1 MTKEEV
7 EELAEGAILLDGFD
21 DCITGV
27 VEEFGNGIR
36 ILYSRDKILESLQK
50 DMSYEDA
57 VEYFSYN
64 VEGAYVGENTPAF
77 LDVFEKN
84 RTV

>member
-27 VEEFGNGIR
+27 VEEFDNGVR

-57 VEYFSYN
+57 LEYYYYN
-64 VEGAYVGENTPAF
+64 IVGGHFGERNPLF
-77 LDVFEKN
+77 LL
-84 RTV
+84 

>member
-36 ILYSRDKILESLQK
+36 ILYSRDKILGSLQK

-57 VEYFSYN
+57 LEYYYYN
-64 VEGAYVGENTPAF
+64 IVGGHFGERNPLF
-77 LDVFEKN
+77 LL
-84 RTV
+84 

>member
-27 VEEFGNGIR
+27 VEEFGNGVR

-57 VEYFSYN
+57 LEYYYYN
-64 VEGAYVGENTPAF
+64 IVGGHFGERNP
-77 LDVFEKN
+77 LDALSIL
-84 RTV
+84 

>member
-21 DCITGV
+21 DCITGI
-27 VEEFGNGIR
+27 VEEFGNGVR
-36 ILYSRDKILESLQK
+36 ILYSRDKILDSLQK

-57 VEYFSYN
+57 LEYYYYN
-64 VEGAYVGENTPAF
+64 IVGGLFGDRNPLF
-77 LDVFEKN
+77 LL
-84 RTV
+84 

>member
-50 DMSYEDA
+50 DKSYEDA
-57 VEYFSYN
+57 LEYYYYN
-64 VEGAYVGENTPAF
+64 IVGGHFGERNPLF
-77 LDVFEKN
+77 LL
-84 RTV
+84 

>member
-1 MTKEEV
+1 MTREEV

-36 ILYSRDKILESLQK
+36 ILYSRDNILESLQK

-57 VEYFSYN
+57 LEYYYYN
-64 VEGAYVGENTPAF
+64 IVGGHFGERNPLF
-77 LDVFEKN
+77 LL
-84 RTV
+84 

>member
-27 VEEFGNGIR
+27 VEEFGNGVR
-36 ILYSRDKILESLQK
+36 ILYSRDKILGSLQK

-57 VEYFSYN
+57 LEYYYYN
-64 VEGAYVGENTPAF
+64 IVGGHFGERNPLF
-77 LDVFEKN
+77 LL
-84 RTV
+84 

>member
-27 VEEFGNGIR
+27 VEEFGNGVR
-36 ILYSRDKILESLQK
+36 ILHSRDKILGSLQK

-57 VEYFSYN
+57 LEYYYYN
-64 VEGAYVGENTPAF
+64 IVGGHFGDRNPLF
-77 LDVFEKN
+77 LL
-84 RTV
+84 

>member
-21 DCITGV
+21 DCITGI
-27 VEEFGNGIR
+27 VEEFGNGVR

-57 VEYFSYN
+57 LEYYYYN
-64 VEGAYVGENTPAF
+64 IVGGHFGDRNPLF
-77 LDVFEKN
+77 LL
-84 RTV
+84 

>member
-7 EELAEGAILLDGFD
+7 EELTEGAILLDGFD
-21 DCITGV
+21 ECITGV
-27 VEEFGNGIR
+27 VEEFGNGVR

-57 VEYFSYN
+57 LEYYYYN
-64 VEGAYVGENTPAF
+64 IVGGHFGERNPLF
-77 LDVFEKN
+77 LL
-84 RTV
+84 

>member
-1 MTKEEV
+1 MTREEV

-21 DCITGV
+21 ECITGV
-27 VEEFGNGIR
+27 VEEFGNCIR

-57 VEYFSYN
+57 LEYYYYN
-64 VEGAYVGENTPAF
+64 IVGGHFGERNPLF
-77 LDVFEKN
+77 LL
-84 RTV
+84 

>member
-1 MTKEEV
+1 MTREEV

-27 VEEFGNGIR
+27 VEEFGNGVR

-57 VEYFSYN
+57 LEYYYN
-64 VEGAYVGENTPAF
+64 NIVGGHFGERNPLF
-77 LDVFEKN
+77 LL
-84 RTV
+84 

>member
-7 EELAEGAILLDGFD
+7 KELAEGAILLDGFD

-57 VEYFSYN
+57 LEYYYYN
-64 VEGAYVGENTPAF
+64 IVGGHFGERNPLF
-77 LDVFEKN
+77 LL
-84 RTV
+84 

>member
-21 DCITGV
+21 DCITGI
-27 VEEFGNGIR
+27 VEEFGNGVR
-36 ILYSRDKILESLQK
+36 ILYSRDKILGSLQK

-57 VEYFSYN
+57 LEYYYYN
-64 VEGAYVGENTPAF
+64 IVGGHFGDRNPLF
-77 LDVFEKN
+77 LL
-84 RTV
+84 

>member
-1 MTKEEV
+1 MTREEV
-7 EELAEGAILLDGFD
+7 EELAEGSILLDGFD

-27 VEEFGNGIR
+27 VEEFGNGVR

-57 VEYFSYN
+57 LEYYYYN
-64 VEGAYVGENTPAF
+64 IVGGHFGERNPLF
-77 LDVFEKN
+77 LL
-84 RTV
+84 

>member
-27 VEEFGNGIR
+27 VEEFGNGVR
-36 ILYSRDKILESLQK
+36 ILYSRDKILGSLQK

-57 VEYFSYN
+57 LEYYYYN
-64 VEGAYVGENTPAF
+64 IVGGHFGDRNPLF
-77 LDVFEKN
+77 LL
-84 RTV
+84 